1 VTGPESVSRSAELR
15 GLALLFGK
23 LGLIG
28 FGGPAAH
35 IALMRD
41 EVVRRRGWLS
51 DEEFLDLVGAVNLLP
66 GPNSTELAIHI
77 GERRAGVPGLLVAGA
92 CFILPAALLVLATAW
107 AYVHYGHLPA
117 VAGAWQDAK
126 PVVVAI
132 VLWALAGFVRV
143 AVRSWTAAVVG
154 VLALVLAAAGVHE
167 LAVLLAAG
175 LAVLLL
181 TRASWRAGAGAAL
194 AVAPVWTMAPSAAP
208 GAAGL
213 FLFFLKIG
221 SVLYGSGYVLL
232 AFLRSGLVERA
243 GVLTE
248 TQLLDAVAAGQLTPG
263 PVFTTATFI
272 GYLLGGVPG
281 AAAATAGIFLPA
293 FALVGLGAALIPRLR
308 RSPAARAFLQGVN
321 VGSVAL
327 MALVTFQLGQA
338 ALTSWLAWLLGVGSL
353 VLLRAGVNSAWLI
366 AAGALAGIVL
376 H

>member
-1 VTGPESVSRSAELR
+1 MSTPPAAPRSAELR

-77 GERRAGVPGLLVAGA
+77 GERRAGVPGLLVAGT

-107 AYVHYGHLPA
+107 AYVRYGQLPA
-117 VAGAWQDAK
+117 VAGAWQEAK

-132 VLWALAGFVRV
+132 VVWALAGFVRV
-143 AVRSWTAAVVG
+143 AVRSWTAAGAG
-154 VLALVLAAAGVHE
+154 VLALALAAAGVHE
-167 LAVLLAAG
+167 LVVLLVAG
-175 LAVLLL
+175 IAVLLL
-181 TRASWRAGAGAAL
+181 TRASWRAGAGVAA
-194 AVAPVWTMAPSAAP
+194 AVAPVWAAAP
-208 GAAGL
+208 AAASGAAGL

-248 TQLLDAVAAGQLTPG
+248 TQLLDAVAAGQVTPG

-293 FALVGLGAALIPRLR
+293 FALVGVGAVLIPRLR
-308 RSPAARAFLQGVN
+308 RSPGARAFLQGVN

-327 MALVTFQLGQA
+327 MALVTFQLGEA
-338 ALTSWLAWLLGVGSL
+338 ALTSWLAWLLGAGSL